1 MNSKIH
7 FREFALLMALLMS
20 IVSFSI
26 DAVLPALGEIGRVFD
41 LKNNNPTQWV
51 IIGIF
56 SGMTIGQLIAGP
68 LSDAIG
74 RKRILFTGIIIYFLG
89 SLLCFTT
96 QSFEWFLV
104 GRFIQGIG
112 VSGPYVASISIV
124 RDKYSGAQMARIM
137 SLIMMVF
144 MVAPA
149 IAPSLGQLIIHFF
162 GWRDIFV
169 LYMAY
174 ALVVGAWVALR
185 LEETLL
191 PEKRLPMRLQAF
203 QEGFKEV
210 VSNKTTMSYL
220 LCAGFCFGGFIGYLG
235 TSQQIFMQ
243 QFGKTGQEF
252 SAYFAVLAGVMGI
265 ASFTNSKIVMKF
277 GMRPICIYGFLGLCL
292 ISVIF
297 LGIQLI
303 GVTVAFWMFMLY
315 ACILFLLF
323 GTLFGNLNA
332 IAMEPMGHVAGMA
345 SAIIGAAS
353 SVLSLILAAIIGHLY
368 NGTLIPMTCGFVIL
382 CGLAFMMTV
391 YEKRQLK
398 IVDNANLR
406 LIMIKVLFLYYCL

>member
-1 MNSKIH
+1 MKSKIH

-26 DAVLPALGEIGRVFD
+26 DAVLPALGEIGRVFE
-41 LKNNNPTQWV
+41 LKNNNQTQWV

-169 LYMAY
+169 LYMIY
-174 ALVVGAWVALR
+174 ATVVGAWVALR

-191 PEKRLPMRLQAF
+191 PENRLPMRLQAF

-292 ISVIF
+292 ILLIF

-353 SVLSLILAAIIGHLY
+353 SVLSLILASIIGQLY

-391 YEKRQLK
+391 YENRYLK
-398 IVDNANLR
+398 KSNV
-406 LIMIKVLFLYYCL
+406 

>member
-1 MNSKIH
+1 MKSKIH

-26 DAVLPALGEIGRVFD
+26 DAVLPALGEVGRVFE
-41 LKNNNPTQWV
+41 LKNNNQTQWV

-74 RKRILFTGIIIYFLG
+74 RKRILFTGIIIYFFG

-169 LYMAY
+169 LYMIY
-174 ALVVGAWVALR
+174 ATVVGAWVALR

-191 PEKRLPMRLQAF
+191 PENRLPMRLQAF
-203 QEGFKEV
+203 QDGFKEV

-292 ISVIF
+292 ISLTF

-353 SVLSLILAAIIGHLY
+353 SVLSLILASIIGQLY

-391 YEKRQLK
+391 YENRYLK
-398 IVDNANLR
+398 KSNA
-406 LIMIKVLFLYYCL
+406 

>member
-1 MNSKIH
+1 MKSKIY

-26 DAVLPALGEIGRVFD
+26 DAVLPALGEVGRVFE
-41 LKNNNPTQWV
+41 LKNNNQTQWV

-169 LYMAY
+169 LYMIY
-174 ALVVGAWVALR
+174 ATVVGAWVALR

-191 PEKRLPMRLQAF
+191 PENRLPMRLQAF
-203 QEGFKEV
+203 QDGFKEV

-292 ISVIF
+292 ISLTF

-353 SVLSLILAAIIGHLY
+353 SVLSLILASIIGQLY

-391 YEKRQLK
+391 YENRYLK
-398 IVDNANLR
+398 KSNV
-406 LIMIKVLFLYYCL
+406 

>member
-1 MNSKIH
+1 MKSKIH
-7 FREFALLMALLMS
+7 FHEFSLLMALLMS

-26 DAVLPALGEIGRVFD
+26 DAVLPALGEIGKVFT
-41 LKNNNPTQWV
+41 LQNSNQAQWV
-51 IIGIF
+51 IISIF
-56 SGMTIGQLIAGP
+56 AGMTIGQLIAGP

-74 RKRILFTGIIIYFLG
+74 RKRILFTGIIIYFFG
-89 SLLCFTT
+89 SLLCYIT

-112 VSGPYVASISIV
+112 VSGPYVATISIV

-144 MVAPA
+144 IVAPA
-149 IAPSLGQLIIHFF
+149 VAPSLGQLIIHFF

-169 LYMAY
+169 LYMVY
-174 ALVVGAWVALR
+174 ALVVGTWVALR
-185 LEETLL
+185 LEETLV
-191 PEKRLPMRLQAF
+191 PENRLPMRVQAF
-203 QEGFKEV
+203 KEGFKEV

-243 QFGKTGQEF
+243 QFGQTGQEF
-252 SAYFAVLAGVMGI
+252 SIYFAILAGVMGF

-277 GMRPICIYGFLGLCL
+277 GMRPICMYGFLGLCVISSVFL
-292 ISVIF
+292 I
-297 LGIQLI
+297 IQLS
-303 GVTVAFWMFMLY
+303 GVSISFWMFMLY

-345 SAIIGAAS
+345 SAIIGAS
-353 SVLSLILAAIIGHLY
+353 SSILSLILASIIGQLY
-368 NGTLIPMTCGFVIL
+368 NGTLVPMTCGFVIL
-382 CGLAFMMTV
+382 CGLAFGITL
-391 YEKRQLK
+391 YEKKQL
-398 IVDNANLR
+398 NR
-406 LIMIKVLFLYYCL
+406 LEGA

>member
-1 MNSKIH
+1 MKSKIH
-7 FREFALLMALLMS
+7 FHEFALLMALLMS

-26 DAVLPALGEIGRVFD
+26 DAVLPALGEIGRIFT
-41 LKNNNPTQWV
+41 LQNSNQTQWV

-74 RKRILFTGIIIYFLG
+74 RKRILFTGIVIYFLG
-89 SLLCFTT
+89 SLLCYST

-149 IAPSLGQLIIHFF
+149 VAPSLGQLIIYFF

-169 LYMAY
+169 LYMVY
-174 ALVVGAWVALR
+174 AIVVGAWVALR
-185 LEETLL
+185 LEETLV
-191 PEKRLPMRLQAF
+191 PENRLPMRVQAF
-203 QEGFKEV
+203 KDGFKEV

-265 ASFTNSKIVMKF
+265 ASFTNSRIVMKF
-277 GMRPICIYGFLGLCL
+277 GMRPICIYGFLGLSL
-292 ISVIF
+292 ISLMF
-297 LGIQLI
+297 LIIQLV
-303 GVTVAFWMFMLY
+303 GVPVSFWMFMLY

-345 SAIIGAAS
+345 SAIIGASS
-353 SVLSLILAAIIGHLY
+353 SVLSLILASIIGQLY

-382 CGLAFMMTV
+382 CGLAFTMTI
-391 YEKRQLK
+391 YEKRYLK
-398 IVDNANLR
+398 ITESVGS
-406 LIMIKVLFLYYCL
+406 

>member
-1 MNSKIH
+1 MKSKIH
-7 FREFALLMALLMS
+7 FREFALLMALLMP

-26 DAVLPALGEIGRVFD
+26 DAVLPALGEVGRVFE
-41 LKNNNPTQWV
+41 LKNNNQTQWV

-169 LYMAY
+169 LYMIY
-174 ALVVGAWVALR
+174 ATVVGAWVALR

-191 PEKRLPMRLQAF
+191 PENRLPMRLQAF

-277 GMRPICIYGFLGLCL
+277 GMRPICIYGFLSLCL
-292 ISVIF
+292 ISLIF

-353 SVLSLILAAIIGHLY
+353 SVLSLILASIIGQLY

-391 YEKRQLK
+391 YENRYLK
-398 IVDNANLR
+398 KSNV
-406 LIMIKVLFLYYCL
+406 

>member
-1 MNSKIH
+1 MKSKIH

-26 DAVLPALGEIGRVFD
+26 DAVLPALGEVGRVFE
-41 LKNNNPTQWV
+41 LKNNNQTQWV

-169 LYMAY
+169 LYMIY
-174 ALVVGAWVALR
+174 ATVVGAWVALR

-191 PEKRLPMRLQAF
+191 PENRLPMRLQAF

-277 GMRPICIYGFLGLCL
+277 GMRPICIYGFLSLCL
-292 ISVIF
+292 ISLIF

-353 SVLSLILAAIIGHLY
+353 SVLSLILASIIGQLY

-382 CGLAFMMTV
+382 C
-391 YEKRQLK
+391 
-398 IVDNANLR
+398 
-406 LIMIKVLFLYYCL
+406 

>member
-1 MNSKIH
+1 MKSKIH
-7 FREFALLMALLMS
+7 FHEFALLMALLMS

-26 DAVLPALGEIGRVFD
+26 DAVLPALGEIGKVFT
-41 LKNNNPTQWV
+41 LQNSNQAQWV
-51 IIGIF
+51 IISIF
-56 SGMTIGQLIAGP
+56 AGMTIGQLIAGP

-74 RKRILFTGIIIYFLG
+74 RKRILFTGIIIYFFG
-89 SLLCFTT
+89 SLLCYIT

-112 VSGPYVASISIV
+112 VSGPYVATISIV

-169 LYMAY
+169 LYMVY
-174 ALVVGAWVALR
+174 ALVVGTWVALR
-185 LEETLL
+185 LEETLV
-191 PEKRLPMRLQAF
+191 PENRLPMRVQVF
-203 QEGFKEV
+203 KEGFKEV

-243 QFGKTGQEF
+243 QFGQTGQEF
-252 SAYFAVLAGVMGI
+252 SIYFAILAGVMGF

-277 GMRPICIYGFLGLCL
+277 GMRPICMYGFLGLCVISSVFL
-292 ISVIF
+292 I
-297 LGIQLI
+297 IQLS
-303 GVTVAFWMFMLY
+303 GVSISFWMFMLY

-345 SAIIGAAS
+345 SAIIGAS
-353 SVLSLILAAIIGHLY
+353 SSILSLILASIIGQLY
-368 NGTLIPMTCGFVIL
+368 NGTLVPMTCGFVIL
-382 CGLAFMMTV
+382 CGLAFGITL
-391 YEKRQLK
+391 YEKKQL
-398 IVDNANLR
+398 NR
-406 LIMIKVLFLYYCL
+406 LEGA

>member
-1 MNSKIH
+1 MKSKIH

-26 DAVLPALGEIGRVFD
+26 DAVLPALGEVGRVFE
-41 LKNNNPTQWV
+41 LKNNNQTQWV

-96 QSFEWFLV
+96 QNFEWFLV

-169 LYMAY
+169 LYMIY
-174 ALVVGAWVALR
+174 ATVVGAWVALR

-191 PEKRLPMRLQAF
+191 PENRLPMRLQAF
-203 QEGFKEV
+203 QDGFKEV

-292 ISVIF
+292 ISLTF

-353 SVLSLILAAIIGHLY
+353 SVLSLILASIIGQLY

-391 YEKRQLK
+391 YENRYLK
-398 IVDNANLR
+398 KSNV
-406 LIMIKVLFLYYCL
+406 

>member
-1 MNSKIH
+1 
-7 FREFALLMALLMS
+7 MALLMS

-41 LKNNNPTQWV
+41 LKNNNQTQWV

-74 RKRILFTGIIIYFLG
+74 RKRILFTGIVIYFLG

-137 SLIMMVF
+137 SIIMMVF

-162 GWRDIFV
+162 GWREIFV

-174 ALVVGAWVALR
+174 ATVVGVWVALR

-191 PEKRLPMRLQAF
+191 PENRLPMRLRAF
-203 QEGFKEV
+203 REGFKEV

-252 SAYFAVLAGVMGI
+252 SAYFAVLAGVMGV

-277 GMRPICIYGFLGLCL
+277 GMRPICIYGLLGLCL
-292 ISVIF
+292 ISLVF
-297 LGIQLI
+297 LGIQLL
-303 GVTVAFWMFMLY
+303 GVAVSFWMFMLY

-353 SVLSLILAAIIGHLY
+353 SVLSLILASIIGQLY
-368 NGTLIPMTCGFVIL
+368 DGTLIPMTGGFVIL
-382 CGLAFMMTV
+382 CGLAFMMTI
-391 YEKRQLK
+391 YENRYLK
-398 IVDNANLR
+398 KSNA
-406 LIMIKVLFLYYCL
+406 

>member
-1 MNSKIH
+1 MKLKIH

-41 LKNNNPTQWV
+41 LKNNNQTQWV

-74 RKRILFTGIIIYFLG
+74 RKRILFAGIIIYFLG

-162 GWRDIFV
+162 GWREIFV
-169 LYMAY
+169 LYMVY
-174 ALVVGAWVALR
+174 ATVVGVWVALR

-191 PEKRLPMRLQAF
+191 PENRLRMRLQAF

-252 SAYFAVLAGVMGI
+252 SAYFAVLAGVMGV

-292 ISVIF
+292 ISLVL
-297 LGIQLI
+297 LGIQLL
-303 GVTVAFWMFMLY
+303 GVAVSFWMFMLY

-332 IAMEPMGHVAGMA
+332 IAIEPMGHVAGMA

-353 SVLSLILAAIIGHLY
+353 SVLSLILASIIGQLY
-368 NGTLIPMTCGFVIL
+368 NGTLIPMTAGFVIL
-382 CGLAFMMTV
+382 CGLAFAMTI
-391 YEKRQLK
+391 YENRYLK
-398 IVDNANLR
+398 KSNA
-406 LIMIKVLFLYYCL
+406 

>member
-1 MNSKIH
+1 MKSKIH
-7 FREFALLMALLMS
+7 FHEFALLMALLMS

-26 DAVLPALGEIGRVFD
+26 DAVLPALGEIGKVFT
-41 LKNNNPTQWV
+41 LQNSNQAQWV
-51 IIGIF
+51 IISIF
-56 SGMTIGQLIAGP
+56 AGMTIGQLIAGP

-74 RKRILFTGIIIYFLG
+74 RKRILFTGIIIYFFG
-89 SLLCFTT
+89 SVLCYITH
-96 QSFEWFLV
+96 SFEWFLV

-112 VSGPYVASISIV
+112 VSGPYVATISIV

-169 LYMAY
+169 LYMVY
-174 ALVVGAWVALR
+174 ALVVGTWVALR
-185 LEETLL
+185 LEETLV
-191 PEKRLPMRLQAF
+191 PENRLPMRVQAF
-203 QEGFKEV
+203 KEGFKEV

-243 QFGKTGQEF
+243 QFGQTGQEF
-252 SAYFAVLAGVMGI
+252 SIYFAILAGVMGF

-277 GMRPICIYGFLGLCL
+277 GMRPICMYCFLGLCVISAVFL
-292 ISVIF
+292 I
-297 LGIQLI
+297 IQLS
-303 GVTVAFWMFMLY
+303 GVSISFWMFMLY

-345 SAIIGAAS
+345 SAIIGAS
-353 SVLSLILAAIIGHLY
+353 SSILSLILASIIGQLY
-368 NGTLIPMTCGFVIL
+368 NGTLVPMTCGFVIL
-382 CGLAFMMTV
+382 CGLAFGITL
-391 YEKRQLK
+391 YEKKQL
-398 IVDNANLR
+398 NR
-406 LIMIKVLFLYYCL
+406 LEGA

>member
-41 LKNNNPTQWV
+41 LKNNNQTQWV

-137 SLIMMVF
+137 SLIKMVF

-398 IVDNANLR
+398 IVDNANL
-406 LIMIKVLFLYYCL
+406 

>member
-1 MNSKIH
+1 MKSKIH
-7 FREFALLMALLMS
+7 FHEFALLMALLMS

-26 DAVLPALGEIGRVFD
+26 DAVLPALGEIGKVFT
-41 LKNNNPTQWV
+41 LQNSNQAQWV
-51 IIGIF
+51 IISIF
-56 SGMTIGQLIAGP
+56 AGMTIGQLIAGP

-74 RKRILFTGIIIYFLG
+74 RKRILFTGIIIYFFG
-89 SLLCFTT
+89 SLLCYIT

-112 VSGPYVASISIV
+112 VSGPYVATISIV

-169 LYMAY
+169 LYMVY
-174 ALVVGAWVALR
+174 ALVVAAWVALR
-185 LEETLL
+185 LEETLVA
-191 PEKRLPMRLQAF
+191 ENRLPMQLQAF
-203 QEGFKEV
+203 QHGFKEV
-210 VSNKTTMSYL
+210 VSHKTTMSYL

-243 QFGKTGQEF
+243 QFGQTGQEF
-252 SAYFAVLAGVMGI
+252 SIYFAILAGVMGF

-277 GMRPICIYGFLGLCL
+277 GMRPICMYGFLGLCVISSVFL
-292 ISVIF
+292 I
-297 LGIQLI
+297 IQLS
-303 GVTVAFWMFMLY
+303 GVSISFWMFMLY

-345 SAIIGAAS
+345 SAIIGAS
-353 SVLSLILAAIIGHLY
+353 SSILSLILASIIGQLY
-368 NGTLIPMTCGFVIL
+368 NGTLVPMTCGFVIL
-382 CGLAFMMTV
+382 CGLAFGITL
-391 YEKRQLK
+391 YEKKQL
-398 IVDNANLR
+398 NR
-406 LIMIKVLFLYYCL
+406 LEGA

>member
-1 MNSKIH
+1 MKSKIH

-26 DAVLPALGEIGRVFD
+26 DAVLPALGEVGRVFE
-41 LKNNNPTQWV
+41 LKNNNQTQWV

-169 LYMAY
+169 LYMIY
-174 ALVVGAWVALR
+174 ATVVGAWVALR

-191 PEKRLPMRLQAF
+191 PENRLPMRLQEF

-277 GMRPICIYGFLGLCL
+277 GMRPICIYGFLSLCL
-292 ISVIF
+292 ISLIF

-353 SVLSLILAAIIGHLY
+353 SVLSLILASIIGQLY

-391 YEKRQLK
+391 YENRYLK
-398 IVDNANLR
+398 KSNV
-406 LIMIKVLFLYYCL
+406 

>member
-1 MNSKIH
+1 MKSKIH

-26 DAVLPALGEIGRVFD
+26 DAVLPALGEVGRVFE
-41 LKNNNPTQWV
+41 LKNNNQTQWV

-169 LYMAY
+169 LYMIY
-174 ALVVGAWVALR
+174 ATVVGAWVALR

-191 PEKRLPMRLQAF
+191 PENRLPMRLQAF
-203 QEGFKEV
+203 QDGFKEV

-292 ISVIF
+292 ISLTF

-353 SVLSLILAAIIGHLY
+353 SVLSLILASIIGQLY

-391 YEKRQLK
+391 YENRYLK
-398 IVDNANLR
+398 KSNV
-406 LIMIKVLFLYYCL
+406 

>member
-1 MNSKIH
+1 MKLKIH

-41 LKNNNPTQWV
+41 LKNNNQTQWV

-74 RKRILFTGIIIYFLG
+74 RKRILFAGIIIYFLG

-162 GWRDIFV
+162 GWREIFV
-169 LYMAY
+169 LYMVY
-174 ALVVGAWVALR
+174 ATVVGVWVALR

-191 PEKRLPMRLQAF
+191 PENRLPMRLQAF

-252 SAYFAVLAGVMGI
+252 SAYFAVLAGVMGV

-292 ISVIF
+292 ISLVL
-297 LGIQLI
+297 LGIQLL
-303 GVTVAFWMFMLY
+303 GVAVSFWMFMLY

-353 SVLSLILAAIIGHLY
+353 SVLSLILASIIGQLY
-368 NGTLIPMTCGFVIL
+368 NGTLIPMTAGFVIL
-382 CGLAFMMTV
+382 CGLAFAMTI
-391 YEKRQLK
+391 YENRYLK
-398 IVDNANLR
+398 KSNA
-406 LIMIKVLFLYYCL
+406 

>member
-41 LKNNNPTQWV
+41 LKNNNQTQWV

-149 IAPSLGQLIIHFF
+149 IAPILGQLIFNFF

-398 IVDNANLR
+398 IVDNANL
-406 LIMIKVLFLYYCL
+406 

>member
-1 MNSKIH
+1 MKSKIH
-7 FREFALLMALLMS
+7 FHEFALLMALLMS

-26 DAVLPALGEIGRVFD
+26 DAVLPALGEIGKVFT
-41 LKNNNPTQWV
+41 LQNSNQAQWV
-51 IIGIF
+51 IISIF
-56 SGMTIGQLIAGP
+56 AGMTIGQLIAGP

-74 RKRILFTGIIIYFLG
+74 RKRILFTGIIIYFFG
-89 SLLCFTT
+89 SLLCYIT

-112 VSGPYVASISIV
+112 VSGPYVATISIV

-169 LYMAY
+169 LYMVY
-174 ALVVGAWVALR
+174 ALVVGTWVALR
-185 LEETLL
+185 LEETLV
-191 PEKRLPMRLQAF
+191 PENRLPMRVQAF
-203 QEGFKEV
+203 KEGFKEV

-243 QFGKTGQEF
+243 QFGQTGQEF
-252 SAYFAVLAGVMGI
+252 SIYFAILAGVMGF

-277 GMRPICIYGFLGLCL
+277 GMRPICMYGFLSLCVISSVFL
-292 ISVIF
+292 I
-297 LGIQLI
+297 IQLS
-303 GVTVAFWMFMLY
+303 GVSISFWMFMLY

-345 SAIIGAAS
+345 SAIIGAS
-353 SVLSLILAAIIGHLY
+353 SSILSLILASIIGQLY
-368 NGTLIPMTCGFVIL
+368 NGTLVPMTCGFVIL
-382 CGLAFMMTV
+382 CGLAFGITL
-391 YEKRQLK
+391 YEKKQL
-398 IVDNANLR
+398 NR
-406 LIMIKVLFLYYCL
+406 LEGA

>member
-1 MNSKIH
+1 MKSKIH

-26 DAVLPALGEIGRVFD
+26 DAVLPALGEVGRVFE
-41 LKNNNPTQWV
+41 LKNNNQTQWV

-169 LYMAY
+169 LYMIY
-174 ALVVGAWVALR
+174 ATVVGVWVALR

-191 PEKRLPMRLQAF
+191 PENRLPMRLQAF

-277 GMRPICIYGFLGLCL
+277 GMRPICIYVFLGLCL
-292 ISVIF
+292 ISLIF

-353 SVLSLILAAIIGHLY
+353 SVLSLILASIIGQLY
-368 NGTLIPMTCGFVIL
+368 NGTLIPMTGGFVIL

-391 YEKRQLK
+391 YENRYLK
-398 IVDNANLR
+398 KSNA
-406 LIMIKVLFLYYCL
+406 

>member
-1 MNSKIH
+1 KIH

-26 DAVLPALGEIGRVFD
+26 DAVLPALGEVGRVFE
-41 LKNNNPTQWV
+41 LKNNNQTQWV

-169 LYMAY
+169 LYMIY
-174 ALVVGAWVALR
+174 ATVVGAWVALR

-191 PEKRLPMRLQAF
+191 PENRLPMRLQAF

-277 GMRPICIYGFLGLCL
+277 GMRPICIYGFLSLCL
-292 ISVIF
+292 ISLIF

-353 SVLSLILAAIIGHLY
+353 SVLSLILASIIGQLY

-391 YEKRQLK
+391 YENRYLK
-398 IVDNANLR
+398 KSNV
-406 LIMIKVLFLYYCL
+406 

>member
-26 DAVLPALGEIGRVFD
+26 DAVLPALGEVGRVFE
-41 LKNNNPTQWV
+41 LKNNNQTQWV

-191 PEKRLPMRLQAF
+191 PENRLPMRLQAF

-303 GVTVAFWMFMLY
+303 GVTVAFWMFAL
-315 ACILFLLF
+315 CL
-323 GTLFGNLNA
+323 
-332 IAMEPMGHVAGMA
+332 H
-345 SAIIGAAS
+345 
-353 SVLSLILAAIIGHLY
+353 SVLIIW
-368 NGTLIPMTCGFVIL
+368 NSIW
-382 CGLAFMMTV
+382 
-391 YEKRQLK
+391 
-398 IVDNANLR
+398 
-406 LIMIKVLFLYYCL
+406 

>member
-1 MNSKIH
+1 MKSKIH

-41 LKNNNPTQWV
+41 LKNNNQTQWV

-74 RKRILFTGIIIYFLG
+74 RKRILFAGIIIYFLG

-162 GWRDIFV
+162 GWREIFV
-169 LYMAY
+169 LYMVY
-174 ALVVGAWVALR
+174 ATVVGAWVALR

-191 PEKRLPMRLQAF
+191 PENRLPMRLQAF

-252 SAYFAVLAGVMGI
+252 SAYFAVLAGVMGV

-292 ISVIF
+292 ISLVF
-297 LGIQLI
+297 LGIQLL
-303 GVTVAFWMFMLY
+303 GVAVSFWMFMLY

-353 SVLSLILAAIIGHLY
+353 SVLSLILASIIGQLY
-368 NGTLIPMTCGFVIL
+368 NGTLIPMTAGFVIL
-382 CGLAFMMTV
+382 CGLAFAMTI
-391 YEKRQLK
+391 YENRYLK
-398 IVDNANLR
+398 KSNA
-406 LIMIKVLFLYYCL
+406 

>member
-1 MNSKIH
+1 MKSKIH

-26 DAVLPALGEIGRVFD
+26 DAVLPALGEVGRVFE
-41 LKNNNPTQWV
+41 LKNNNQTQWV

-169 LYMAY
+169 LYMIY
-174 ALVVGAWVALR
+174 ATVVGVWVALR

-191 PEKRLPMRLQAF
+191 PENRLPMRLQAF

-277 GMRPICIYGFLGLCL
+277 GMRPICIYGFLSLCL
-292 ISVIF
+292 ISLIF

-353 SVLSLILAAIIGHLY
+353 SVLSLILASIIGQLY

-391 YEKRQLK
+391 YENRYLK
-398 IVDNANLR
+398 KSNV
-406 LIMIKVLFLYYCL
+406 

>member
-1 MNSKIH
+1 MKSKIH

-26 DAVLPALGEIGRVFD
+26 DAVLPALGEVGRVFE
-41 LKNNNPTQWV
+41 LKNNNQTQWV

-74 RKRILFTGIIIYFLG
+74 RKRILFTSIIIYFLG

-169 LYMAY
+169 LYMIY
-174 ALVVGAWVALR
+174 ATVVGAWVALR

-191 PEKRLPMRLQAF
+191 PENRLPMRLQAF

-277 GMRPICIYGFLGLCL
+277 GMRPICIYGFLSLCL
-292 ISVIF
+292 ISLIF

-353 SVLSLILAAIIGHLY
+353 SVLSLILASIIGQLY

-391 YEKRQLK
+391 YENRYLK
-398 IVDNANLR
+398 KSNV
-406 LIMIKVLFLYYCL
+406 

>member
-1 MNSKIH
+1 MKSKIH
-7 FREFALLMALLMS
+7 FHEFALLMALLMS

-26 DAVLPALGEIGRVFD
+26 DAVLPALGEIGKVFT
-41 LKNNNPTQWV
+41 LQNSNQAQWV
-51 IIGIF
+51 IISIF
-56 SGMTIGQLIAGP
+56 AGMTIGQLIAGP

-74 RKRILFTGIIIYFLG
+74 RKRILFTGIIIYFFG
-89 SLLCFTT
+89 SLLCYITH
-96 QSFEWFLV
+96 SFEWFLV

-112 VSGPYVASISIV
+112 VAGPYVATISIV

-169 LYMAY
+169 LYMVY
-174 ALVVGAWVALR
+174 ALVVGTWVALR
-185 LEETLL
+185 LEETLV
-191 PEKRLPMRLQAF
+191 PENRLPMRVQAF
-203 QEGFKEV
+203 KEGFKEV

-243 QFGKTGQEF
+243 QFGQTGQEF
-252 SAYFAVLAGVMGI
+252 SIYFAILAGVMGF

-277 GMRPICIYGFLGLCL
+277 GMRPICMYGFLGLCVISSVFL
-292 ISVIF
+292 I
-297 LGIQLI
+297 IQLS
-303 GVTVAFWMFMLY
+303 GVSISFWMFMLY

-345 SAIIGAAS
+345 SAIIGAS
-353 SVLSLILAAIIGHLY
+353 SSILSLILASIIGQLY
-368 NGTLIPMTCGFVIL
+368 NGTLVPMTCGFVIL
-382 CGLAFMMTV
+382 CGLAFGITL
-391 YEKRQLK
+391 YEKKQL
-398 IVDNANLR
+398 NR
-406 LIMIKVLFLYYCL
+406 LEGA

>member
-1 MNSKIH
+1 MKSKIH

-26 DAVLPALGEIGRVFD
+26 DAVLPALGEVGRVFE
-41 LKNNNPTQWV
+41 LKNNNQTQWV

-169 LYMAY
+169 LYMIY
-174 ALVVGAWVALR
+174 ATVVGAWVALR

-191 PEKRLPMRLQAF
+191 PENRLPMRLAF
-203 QEGFKEV
+203 QDGFKEV

-292 ISVIF
+292 ISLIF

-353 SVLSLILAAIIGHLY
+353 SVLSLILASIIGQLY

-391 YEKRQLK
+391 YENRYLK
-398 IVDNANLR
+398 KSNV
-406 LIMIKVLFLYYCL
+406 

>member
-1 MNSKIH
+1 
-7 FREFALLMALLMS
+7 MALLMS

-26 DAVLPALGEIGRVFD
+26 DAVLPALGEVGRVFE
-41 LKNNNPTQWV
+41 LKNNNQTQWV

-169 LYMAY
+169 LYMIY
-174 ALVVGAWVALR
+174 ATVVGVWVALR

-191 PEKRLPMRLQAF
+191 PENRLPMRLQAF

-277 GMRPICIYGFLGLCL
+277 GMRPICINGFLGLCL
-292 ISVIF
+292 ISLIF

-353 SVLSLILAAIIGHLY
+353 SVLSLILASIIGQLY
-368 NGTLIPMTCGFVIL
+368 NGTLIPMTGGFVIL

-391 YEKRQLK
+391 YENRYLK
-398 IVDNANLR
+398 KSNA
-406 LIMIKVLFLYYCL
+406 

>member
-1 MNSKIH
+1 
-7 FREFALLMALLMS
+7 
-20 IVSFSI
+20 
-26 DAVLPALGEIGRVFD
+26 
-41 LKNNNPTQWV
+41 
-51 IIGIF
+51 
-56 SGMTIGQLIAGP
+56 LIAGP

-74 RKRILFTGIIIYFLG
+74 RKRILFTGILIYFLG
-89 SLLCFTT
+89 SLLCYFT

-104 GRFIQGIG
+104 GRFIQGVG
-112 VSGPYVASISIV
+112 VAGPYVATISIV
-124 RDKYSGAQMARIM
+124 RDKYSGAKMARIM

-149 IAPSLGQLIIHFF
+149 IAPSLGQLIINFS

-169 LYMAY
+169 LYMVY

-185 LEETLL
+185 LEETLV
-191 PEKRLPMRLQAF
+191 PENRLPMRVQAF
-203 QEGFKEV
+203 KEGFKEV

-252 SAYFAVLAGVMGI
+252 SAYFAVLAGVMGV

-277 GMRPICIYGFLGLCL
+277 GMRPICIYGFLGLCV
-292 ISVIF
+292 ISAIF
-297 LGIQLI
+297 LIIQLM
-303 GVTVAFWMFMLY
+303 GVHVAFWMFMLY
-315 ACILFLLF
+315 ACVLFLLF

-345 SAIIGAAS
+345 SAIIGGS
-353 SVLSLILAAIIGHLY
+353 SSILSLILASIIGQLY
-368 NGTLIPMTCGFVIL
+368 NGTLIPMTSGFVIL
-382 CGLAFMMTV
+382 CGLAFAMTI
-391 YEKRQLK
+391 YERRQLL
-398 IVDNANLR
+398 VSD
-406 LIMIKVLFLYYCL
+406 